1 MIRNALVGATWL
13 VAALDLLQVLILD
26 WRPKH
31 VGALGGAALYL
42 ALGLAIRADRRW
54 AAAVVAAMPV
64 VPISVLA
71 LSAAGA
77 PLPVAPDAPM
87 IAVLAVQLAAAG
99 LAIGWLRTSRAAR
112 G

>member
-1 MIRNALVGATWL
+1 MIRRWLVGVTVAIATAD
-13 VAALDLLQVLILD
+13 VAQVLLLD

-42 ALGLAIRADRRW
+42 LLGWGIGTDRRW
-54 AAAVVAAMPV
+54 AGIVVAAMPLI
-64 VPISVLA
+64 PLTVLG

-77 PLPVAPDAPM
+77 PLPLAPDAAM
-87 IAVLAVQLAAAG
+87 IGILGLQLLAAG
-99 LAIGWLRTSRAAR
+99 LAIRWLRMLPS